1 MRARELCE
9 QVGEPAEL
17 FQSLWGLWLYTAGGK
32 ARFNEGRRIAEE
44 LLTLAERLGDRV
56 LLLEARH
63 ALSPTTLWIGEPV
76 ATRRHSEQGM
86 ALYDQEQHRSL
97 AFHYG
102 GHDPGVCCHMHS
114 ALALWMLGYP
124 AAALE
129 RGRTG
134 VTLARSLAHPT
145 SLANALPF
153 LGVIQ
158 QFRGEIGAVQ
168 ELAAS
173 MIDLS
178 AAHGLAQWLRYGR
191 ILEGWAH
198 TERGHGD
205 ASVAQLRIAVDEY
218 RSKGDIWLPYFLIL
232 LASALLKDGA
242 IDEGQMIITGALEK
256 ADETG
261 AHLWDAEFHRLR
273 GELLLARDPGDASQA
288 EAAFQR
294 AIVVANGQNA
304 KSWELRA
311 TVSLSRLWFG
321 HGKREE
327 AGRLLRGIHDWFTEG
342 FDTQDLRD
350 AKTLLDEL
358 A

>member
-1 MRARELCE
+1 
-9 QVGEPAEL
+9 
-17 FQSLWGLWLYTAGGK
+17 
-32 ARFNEGRRIAEE
+32 
-44 LLTLAERLGDRV
+44 
-56 LLLEARH
+56 
-63 ALSPTTLWIGEPV
+63 
-76 ATRRHSEQGM
+76 
-86 ALYDQEQHRSL
+86 
-97 AFHYG
+97 
-102 GHDPGVCCHMHS
+102 
-114 ALALWMLGYP
+114 
-124 AAALE
+124 
-129 RGRTG
+129 
-134 VTLARSLAHPT
+134 
-145 SLANALPF
+145 
-153 LGVIQ
+153 
-158 QFRGEIGAVQ
+158 
-168 ELAAS
+168 
-173 MIDLS
+173 
-178 AAHGLAQWLRYGR
+178 
-191 ILEGWAH
+191 
-198 TERGHGD
+198 
-205 ASVAQLRIAVDEY
+205 
-218 RSKGDIWLPYFLIL
+218 
-232 LASALLKDGA
+232 
-242 IDEGQMIITGALEK
+242 MIITGALEK